1 MLMLAYQLPQYIVSG
16 LTGGSIYA
24 LVALGFCLIYNAAR
38 IVNFAQGEFVML
50 GALATVSLVSDL
62 GLPIWIGAI
71 ISVAMVTLVG
81 VLLQRGVI
89 HRARAATPVVFVMM
103 TVGASIAL
111 QGTGMIIWGKD
122 ARTLP
127 PIGGYR
133 YIRLAS
139 ASIIPQTLVII
150 GVVACL
156 LLGLYLFLH
165 RHRIGKA
172 IRAVADNPEGALLV
186 GIPVGKLIA
195 LSFGMSGALGA
206 LAGILVTPL
215 TTMSYQS
222 GLMLGLKG
230 FSAAVLGGF
239 GSLQGAVA
247 GGFILGML
255 EAFGSG
261 FLSSTYKDAIAFL
274 VLVMILFCKPD
285 GVFGSVR
292 FRRV

>member
-1 MLMLAYQLPQYIVSG
+1 MLAQQIPQYIVSG
-16 LTGGSIYA
+16 LTSGSIYA
-24 LVALGFCLIYNAAR
+24 LVALGFCLIHNATR

-50 GALATVSLVSDL
+50 GALATVSLVADL
-62 GLPIWIGAI
+62 GLPLWFGAAV
-71 ISVAMVTLVG
+71 SVAMVTLVG
-81 VLLQRGVI
+81 VFLDRGLI
-89 HRARAATPVVFVMM
+89 RRARTTAPIVFIMI

-133 YIRLAS
+133 YIRFGS

-165 RHRIGKA
+165 RHRIGRA

-186 GIPVGKLIA
+186 GIPVGRLVA

-239 GSLQGAVA
+239 GSLPGAVA

-261 FLSSTYKDAIAFL
+261 LLSSTYKDAIAFM

-285 GVFGSVR
+285 GLFGSVR
-292 FRRV
+292 LRRA